1 MLLLLMTQTP
11 DAFLKAWFL
20 LKTQPEGSQFSDSEK
35 ALIINTLT
43 KAMNSGDPMMEEEA
57 SMLFARYID
66 VQR

>member
-1 MLLLLMTQTP
+1 M
-11 DAFLKAWFL
+11 
-20 LKTQPEGSQFSDSEK
+20 KTQPEGSQFSDSEK

-43 KAMNSGDPMMEEEA
+43 KAMNSGDPIMEEEA

>member
-20 LKTQPEGSQFSDSEK
+20 LKTQPKGSQFSDSEK

>member
-20 LKTQPEGSQFSDSEK
+20 LKTQPKGSQFSDSEK

-43 KAMNSGDPMMEEEA
+43 KAMNSGDPIMEEEA